1 MSHSGRRGRKAGEL
15 SLTGRKT
22 HVGRSVATEREKRRL
37 AKMNE
42 AFQDLRSTLPEKYRG
57 CDTKLDL
64 LRGAVE
70 YIRYL
75 QKCLADNYEGTSAEQ
90 SLKAMTPLSLLS
102 VHSSFIADGRAVGPQ
117 EHV

>member
-22 HVGRSVATEREKRRL
+22 HVGRSDATEREKRRL

-90 SLKAMTPLSLLS
+90 
-102 VHSSFIADGRAVGPQ
+102 VEYVQSFSHIIYM
-117 EHV
+117 